1 MSFCLASLLNRKIEE
16 LLSFSCGIVILTLY
30 CFGLMGQLKV
40 GLYVVFI
47 EAILLVVIFLFM
59 KVHTKKLIVWK
70 LVLTPGFTFFLLF
83 SGFFFVALKG
93 RMLYEWDEFTH
104 WGLVVKNMDY
114 FDVLGS
120 SSVTTTWF
128 RGYPPATALFQYF
141 FVKLGRPFTESYL
154 FRAIDF
160 WIVALLA
167 SSFKNTSWEHKALIP
182 IRFVALLFIPTIFS
196 DRVYS
201 SIYVDALLGIVFA
214 HMLYSYYLEKKV
226 DKFTFVNIGMSAG
239 LLSLIKASGVGLAFI
254 GLLIIGI
261 DIVFCRRTRLKD
273 FLQIKRNVIVTLV
286 PIFMLAFC
294 KISWSVNLKQNMTGE
309 AWNTSNVTLQNIFSL
324 FGNSIPAYR
333 RKTINVFWANFFGVK
348 DFGSFRI
355 SPFMISLI
363 FLSLGFICLWGFSD
377 LISKRQMLVLQG
389 GLFGGY
395 IIYTASLLIL
405 YLFTYS
411 EYEAQQVASFD
422 RYIGTYLLGL
432 ALTMTTIFLDYNQS
446 RVDGKK
452 ELVSV
457 IVLYGILL
465 FAPIKVFVNSSV
477 LKASNLETVEYR
489 SQFQTSQNLGVY
501 FYNKNSK
508 IYFISQNSNGRDYWV
523 NYYNLTPAKISS
535 SVGWSLGEPYS
546 EKDVWTK
553 DISFAEWES
562 ALLEGGYTTVYL
574 YKVDSKFKERYGSMF
589 VSEDQIKSD
598 SFYKVKK
605 LTNGNVQLEL
615 DFLT

>member
-1 MSFCLASLLNRKIEE
+1 
-16 LLSFSCGIVILTLY
+16 
-30 CFGLMGQLKV
+30 
-40 GLYVVFI
+40 
-47 EAILLVVIFLFM
+47 
-59 KVHTKKLIVWK
+59 
-70 LVLTPGFTFFLLF
+70 
-83 SGFFFVALKG
+83 
-93 RMLYEWDEFTH
+93 
-104 WGLVVKNMDY
+104 
-114 FDVLGS
+114 
-120 SSVTTTWF
+120 
-128 RGYPPATALFQYF
+128 
-141 FVKLGRPFTESYL
+141 
-154 FRAIDF
+154 
-160 WIVALLA
+160 
-167 SSFKNTSWEHKALIP
+167 
-182 IRFVALLFIPTIFS
+182 
-196 DRVYS
+196 
-201 SIYVDALLGIVFA
+201 
-214 HMLYSYYLEKKV
+214 
-226 DKFTFVNIGMSAG
+226 
-239 LLSLIKASGVGLAFI
+239 
-254 GLLIIGI
+254 
-261 DIVFCRRTRLKD
+261 
-273 FLQIKRNVIVTLV
+273 
-286 PIFMLAFC
+286 
-294 KISWSVNLKQNMTGE
+294 
-309 AWNTSNVTLQNIFSL
+309 
-324 FGNSIPAYR
+324 
-333 RKTINVFWANFFGVK
+333 
-348 DFGSFRI
+348 
-355 SPFMISLI
+355 
-363 FLSLGFICLWGFSD
+363 
-377 LISKRQMLVLQG
+377 MLVLQG